1 MGDMWYVDLRSRLW
15 RMEEYRII
23 LGVLFCKLQD
33 WGCYI
38 YKGDSAEIFIEF
50 LDIIINIDSILRV

>member
-1 MGDMWYVDLRSRLW
+1 MDIELF
-15 RMEEYRII
+15 

-50 LDIIINIDSILRV
+50 LDIVINIDSILRV